1 MGLKVLNK
9 IKFNMF
15 KNVEL
20 TLVIC
25 TNKGEWHCG
34 CYDFIPYKI
43 KSTLFWNA
51 RYIHAVKKK

>member
-1 MGLKVLNK
+1 MGLKDLNK

-25 TNKGEWHCG
+25 MNKGE
-34 CYDFIPYKI
+34 
-43 KSTLFWNA
+43 
-51 RYIHAVKKK
+51 

>member
-20 TLVIC
+20 TPVIC
-25 TNKGEWHCG
+25 INREQHCG
-34 CYDFIPYKI
+34 CYDLYTI
-43 KSTLFWNA
+43 
-51 RYIHAVKKK
+51 

>member
-1 MGLKVLNK
+1 MKNIRKIQMGLKVLNK

-25 TNKGEWHCG
+25 MNKGKQHCG
-34 CYDFIPYKI
+34 CYDLYTI
-43 KSTLFWNA
+43 
-51 RYIHAVKKK
+51 